1 MRASRSQWNTCSNFR
16 IDHDHKPEAQAKG
29 VRKCLSF
36 NALRLRFRLV
46 ASDFFPG
53 IVCIRDASQKSSTP
67 TIKHLIEIT
76 HDTFKKTPRPGTHT
90 PVGTP
95 PRAKVSTHAPLRG
108 K

>member
-53 IVCIRDASQKSSTP
+53 IVCILDGDRLGAVELGAKESLFACDVPPLFPSAEPSSP
-67 TIKHLIEIT
+67 S
-76 HDTFKKTPRPGTHT
+76 FRPWP
-90 PVGTP
+90 PVRSAT
-95 PRAKVSTHAPLRG
+95 ST
-108 K
+108 